1 MDPKRGRGAVMSLA
15 LYTMMILALLAL
27 VTFGSRLYAG
37 LTQNRQG
44 NEGVRASLS
53 TLVTAL
59 RASDAEGAVSLK
71 EGPEGTALCLRQED
85 TGYESRIF
93 LYQGGLYQ
101 QLCPQ
106 EDPFDTES
114 AQLLAYTDRFEAEP
128 EGGMLR
134 LTTGEGTAWVALRC
148 EGGEGV
154 G

>member
-1 MDPKRGRGAVMSLA
+1 MRA
-15 LYTMMILALLAL
+15 
-27 VTFGSRLYAG
+27 GSSCTR
-37 LTQNRQG
+37 
-44 NEGVRASLS
+44 
-53 TLVTAL
+53 
-59 RASDAEGAVSLK
+59 
-71 EGPEGTALCLRQED
+71 
-85 TGYESRIF
+85 
-93 LYQGGLYQ
+93 GGLYQ

-128 EGGMLR
+128 EGRMLR

>member
-37 LTQNRQG
+37 LTQNRQQ
-44 NEGVRASLS
+44 NEQVRASLS

-59 RASDAEGAVSLK
+59 RASDAEG
-71 EGPEGTALCLRQED
+71 PALCLRQED

-128 EGGMLR
+128 EGRMLR